1 MKKVVSILSLV
12 SLIALSMPV
21 MAQDS
26 DPSTPP
32 ATPTDCKK
40 LKGKERAACQ
50 KAQAEAK
57 KADKKK

>member
-1 MKKVVSILSLV
+1 MKKAISILSVV

-40 LKGKERAACQ
+40 LKGKERAACE
-50 KAQAEAK
+50 KANKGK
-57 KADKKK
+57 K